1 MGKSIRDALLSMPLL
16 AAALGTAMASI
27 GAMPAVAQVKKAV
40 DANASFKAQDGTTL
54 RAYLALPQTAG
65 KHPGLVI
72 VHEWWGLSADIAA
85 MADRLAEEGFVVLAV
100 DAYRGKLAQTAQEAG
115 ALRSGTPQAQIA
127 SDLDASYRWLAA
139 RPEVDASRMG
149 ALGFC
154 FGGAQAMMLG
164 ARQAGIGAVAT
175 LYGSGLFQSEAELG
189 ELGRR
194 GAVLGVFG
202 DKDASI
208 PPAQRQAFKDALAA
222 RGARYAESVYTGVGH
237 AFVKDENVDA
247 PGQARQAWAQ
257 VIAFFKSELAS

>member
-1 MGKSIRDALLSMPLL
+1 MPMAKSIRERRIPIAIIGSVIGLALAVPP
-16 AAALGTAMASI
+16 AAAQAKR
-27 GAMPAVAQVKKAV
+27 PVAH
-40 DANASFKAQDGTTL
+40 NAFFAAADGTQL
-54 RAYLALPQTAG
+54 KAYFAEPKGAG
-65 KHPGLVI
+65 RHPGLVM

-85 MADRLAEEGFVVLAV
+85 MADRLAAEGFAVLAV
-100 DAYRGKLAQTAQEAG
+100 DAYRGKLAQTPQEAG
-115 ALRSGTPQAQIA
+115 ALRSGTPPSQLA
-127 SDLDASYRWLAA
+127 SDLDAAYRWLASRPGVDPA
-139 RPEVDASRMG
+139 RLG

-154 FGGAQAMMLG
+154 FGGAQAMLLG
-164 ARQAGIGAVAT
+164 SRQSGITAVAT
-175 LYGSGLFQSEAELG
+175 LYGTGLFQSEAELG

-208 PPAQRQAFKDALAA
+208 PPAQRQAFKEALAA

-257 VIAFFKSELAS
+257 VVAFFKAELGS